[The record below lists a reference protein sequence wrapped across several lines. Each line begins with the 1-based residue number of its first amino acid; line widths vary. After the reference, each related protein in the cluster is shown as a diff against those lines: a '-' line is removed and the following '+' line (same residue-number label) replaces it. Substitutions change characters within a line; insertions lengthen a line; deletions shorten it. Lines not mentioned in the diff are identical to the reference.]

1 MAKTS
6 IEKLTKLSKLDLQ
19 ELCEAADDGIRAG
32 GGFGWL
38 NPPPRQVRENYWKGV
53 LLVPERCLLV
63 GRLDGVI
70 CATAQLVRPSRNNEA
85 QGHSAQL
92 TTNFVAPWARGHGL
106 ARGIV
111 LAVEEEAR
119 AQGVSV
125 LNLDVRETQV
135 AAIQLYQSLGYQH
148 YGTHPRYA
156 VRGDIAFHGK
166 TRSFEHEMDIEARD
180 GEVSLTGSYV
190 FDIREFGME
199 PPSMLMIRVYPEISV
214 QVALYGTLE
223 D

>member
-38 NPPPRQVRENYWKGV
+38 NPPPRQVMENYWKGV

-119 AQGVSV
+119 VQGVIV

-135 AAIQLYQSLGYQH
+135 AAIQLYQSLGYLH

-156 VRGDIAFHGK
+156 RV
-166 TRSFEHEMDIEARD
+166 D
-180 GEVSLTGSYV
+180 G
-190 FDIREFGME
+190 
-199 PPSMLMIRVYPEISV
+199 
-214 QVALYGTLE
+214 QWVAGLFFWKELA
-223 D
+223 